1 MRGVKNPSLIALL
14 LLAVVPGCSRED
26 AHTSAKPAAAAARP
40 GLATVAPKPEPI
52 PAGKRR
58 VLELEGGVR
67 VEVIAEGE
75 GEIVG
80 PGDEVAL
87 SMTLTYMPKSPEE
100 LKAEAAQAE
109 AAAKEAEKK
118 DAEKQDT
125 AKKDADKKHTGTKD
139 EKKKSKPAQDEPAK
153 TESKP
158 AEPAAVDGAS
168 AAKPAAEG
176 AKPLPPLISESAVS
190 AAPGAKAETTSAP
203 EHGAKPEAATETKP
217 QTEPAAQTE
226 PASPPAADGALA
238 AADSKPS
245 ADAAAQPATDATTTA
260 EGTAP
265 APAPL
270 AAALE
275 PVVVVSTKASGTP
288 IRARVGASG
297 ALVPGL
303 SRALVGLRQGTVA
316 EITLP
321 AESAYGAA
329 GLPSAGI
336 PPGTPLHATIE
347 IREVKR

>member
-14 LLAVVPGCSRED
+14 LVAVVPGCSRED
-26 AHTSAKPAAAAARP
+26 AHTAAKPAAAAARP

-118 DAEKQDT
+118 DAEKRDT
-125 AKKDADKKHTGTKD
+125 DKKHTGTKD
-139 EKKKSKPAQDEPAK
+139 EKKKPK
-153 TESKP
+153 SKP

-168 AAKPAAEG
+168 TAKPAAEEP
-176 AKPLPPLISESAVS
+176 KPLPPLISESAVS
-190 AAPGAKAETTSAP
+190 AAPGAKSESTSTT
-203 EHGAKPEAATETKP
+203 EHGAKPEAATEAKP
-217 QTEPAAQTE
+217 HVEPAAQTE
-226 PASPPAADGALA
+226 PASPPAAEGALA

-245 ADAAAQPATDATTTA
+245 ADAAAQSAAQPAADATTTA

-275 PVVVVSTKASGTP
+275 PVVVVSTKVSGTP